1 MKTQIIIEG
10 YPLDITDDISLEL
23 TYNIDDVSD
32 FGSKNTNY
40 SKTIVIQGTQNNNKI
55 LNNLYELGKFIDVT
69 NIGSVNVNSGFIPS
83 IGSQC
88 VILYD
93 NMQVFKG
100 KFRLMAINMRNNN
113 IEYECAVF
121 GELGGFYYEM
131 NKGGDGFL
139 KRRLQDLPLEDLN
152 HTWDMTAI
160 TDSWTNRDTNVGSGY
175 YYPLIDYG
183 NASPYTGGSAKKD
196 FEVGTFRP
204 AIYVKELID
213 RIFGVTGYTYECDF
227 FDTDAFKRLVIPN
240 NADHLYTPTN
250 LITQASGTYNSNTPS
265 INFAYAFTTQY
276 VIDPNISDPYG
287 GGTSFQWNGASP
299 ITTTINVPYTYDIQ
313 YDGFAGFTYIELQIN
328 GVKIQ
333 RKTLTFGGGQPNHQF
348 GTDAFQYTGTL
359 NPSDIISVFVSK
371 ALSGGYLYYDLN
383 MTMLIATE
391 MTKLQIANWTLSP
404 YLTASTYIPQNVPCA
419 DFFSSILKMFNLYV
433 IEDVTTPK
441 KLIIKPYVDFYLP
454 MGDALD
460 WSSKID
466 RTNEIRLTPMGE
478 LNSKLIKFKYK
489 QDKDYWN
496 EQYNKKY
503 ALSYGDFTWDT
514 QYEFAT
520 AENSVELIFSPT
532 INYAPTGV
540 QKQVATMYARDD
552 NNNETNISTNVR
564 ILQTKNIP
572 VSTWHIKHGGGNIHS
587 TTNFPY
593 AGMFDDPNDAISI
606 LNWEAPNEIYYNYT
620 GTSVPLGLFNAF
632 YSQYFAEIGDANSML
647 LSAYFHLTPLDIRLL
662 DFAKNIVIDGTTWRI
677 NKIDGFNPLTN
688 ETTKVELLK
697 VIELIY

>member
-55 LNNLYELGKFIDVT
+55 LNNLYELGKFIDVA
-69 NIGSVNVNSGFIPS
+69 NVGSVNVNSGFIPS

-152 HTWDMTAI
+152 HTWDLTNI
-160 TDSWTNRDTNVGSGY
+160 QNSWTNRDINVGNGY

-204 AIYVKELID
+204 AVYVKEFIN
-213 RIFGVTGYTYECDF
+213 RIFQVTGYTYECDF

-240 NADHLYTPTN
+240 NADHLYTNTKNYINRSAVNVYNNGNPIDFNNSYIFDTANFSILVANHLFQYIGTPTFLSN
-250 LITQASGTYNSNTPS
+250 IELTYS
-265 INFAYAFTTQY
+265 YAFTQPLY
-276 VIDPNISDPYG
+276 V
-287 GGTSFQWNGASP
+287 
-299 ITTTINVPYTYDIQ
+299 YDI
-313 YDGFAGFTYIELQIN
+313 DIAILVN
-328 GVKIQ
+328 GNIVASNNFSSLTPVFGD
-333 RKTLTFGGGQPNHQF
+333 TLS
-348 GTDAFQYTGTL
+348 GTL
-359 NPSDIISVFVSK
+359 NIDIPLSMSDTIECQVIVNNGSPVSFDGYIDATFK
-371 ALSGGYLYYDLN
+371 LSQETASRQIVSYGSS
-383 MTMLIATE
+383 TMLI
-391 MTKLQIANWTLSP
+391 
-404 YLTASTYIPQNVPCA
+404 ASTYIPQNVPCA

-460 WSSKID
+460 WSLKLD
-466 RTNEIRLTPMGE
+466 RANEIRLTPMGE
-478 LNSKLIKFKYK
+478 LNSKLIRFKYK

-532 INYAPTGV
+532 INYSPTGV
-540 QKQVATMYARDD
+540 EKHVATMYARDD

-572 VSTWHIKHGGGNIHS
+572 VSTWHIKHGGGNILA

-593 AGMFDDPNDAISI
+593 AGMFDDPNDAVSI
-606 LNWEAPNEIYYNYT
+606 LNWEVPNEVYYDYT